1 MTLDRGKIIQTY
13 IDKVKAKKYLEI
25 GMGAGLNFA
34 SINCDYKVCVDP
46 TPTVPVTFSL
56 TSDDFFAQNTEKF
69 DVVFIDGLH
78 WSEQVYKDIINS
90 LSVLTEGGVIVCH
103 DMNPHSEIIQRFPQA
118 IPESEWTGD
127 CWKAWVKLKTERD
140 DLNMFVVDT
149 DYGCGVIT
157 EGKQTLLS
165 FDNELTW
172 DTLNNN
178 RVKLLNLISVDDF
191 NKIINEA

>member
-1 MTLDRGKIIQTY
+1 MIVDRTKIIQIY
-13 IDKVKAKKYLEI
+13 IDKIGAKKYLEI

-34 SINCDYKVCVDP
+34 SINCEYKVCVDP

-56 TSDDFFAQNTEKF
+56 TSDEFFKQNTENF
-69 DVVFIDGLH
+69 DVIFIDGLH
-78 WSEQVYKDIINS
+78 SSEQVYKDIINS
-90 LSVLTEGGVIVCH
+90 LNILTKEGVIICH

-149 DYGCGVIT
+149 DYGCGIIT
-157 EGKQTLLS
+157 KGNQKLIIVN
-165 FDNELTW
+165 DELTW
-172 DTLNNN
+172 ELLDNN
-178 RVKLLNLISVDDF
+178 RKELLNLISIETFLKYND
-191 NKIINEA
+191 